1 MLKSF
6 LYSTV
11 LLIKSNM
18 LLTRQK
24 VVDESSEGIVCYPN
38 RVVNHFA
45 SKLLLIV
52 LFLLRRTTS
61 LLLLAHLV
69 EKNKAAVTTL
79 QGDQDHFFSKEM
91 LITPSILKLH
101 KNP

>member
-1 MLKSF
+1 
-6 LYSTV
+6 
-11 LLIKSNM
+11 M

-24 VVDESSEGIVCYPN
+24 VVDESSEGIVCHPN

-69 EKNKAAVTTL
+69 EKNKGASDQTTL
-79 QGDQDHFFSKEM
+79 HLLTIGIDSYKLFD
-91 LITPSILKLH
+91 LIDGAFDNFKSCYEIT
-101 KNP
+101 